1 VKITVV
7 GMATLV
13 EANPRSAE
21 RFGREKKKK
30 KGERRKKKKGWA
42 RKKWRKKNPGR
53 EKNSAKKKKKK
64 KKWDETDSN
73 QGQETPNIGV
83 RLEIT
88 TGHMQGC

>member
-30 KGERRKKKKGWA
+30 KWE
-42 RKKWRKKNPGR
+42 
-53 EKNSAKKKKKK
+53 
-64 KKWDETDSN
+64 ETDSN